1 MSLSYNFQNNYI
13 NHRFNSET
21 GLWEYSSFSPHP
33 PAADGSECL
42 QLAMQQRLM
51 INDIT
56 TGRDP
61 DGFLYTGEGGTQ
73 KVLLPQAPPPSCKCG
88 VSEYGEFVRKTNE
101 VFCVKKCDFRFAPRA
116 QTNTDTLLLRYIYFT
131 LC

>member
-1 MSLSYNFQNNYI
+1 
-13 NHRFNSET
+13 
-21 GLWEYSSFSPHP
+21 
-33 PAADGSECL
+33 
-42 QLAMQQRLM
+42 M

-61 DGFLYTGEGGTQ
+61 DGYLYTGEGGKH

-101 VFCVKKCDFRFAPRA
+101 VFCVKNVISDLHQEHKQI
-116 QTNTDTLLLRYIYFT
+116 QTHFCSDISIS
-131 LC
+131 LCA